1 MLTRFSGK
9 DRSGGGEDRSEEA
22 DGGARYSTKGAYG
35 LKKCYDSPDA
45 VADIVFVHGLTGNR
59 ETTWTDKESGV
70 FWPAHLLKEDV
81 PRTRIVTFGYDADV
95 VHFWS
100 QASQNR
106 VRNHAVN
113 LVNAVSQLRER
124 SDTEDRPIIFV
135 VHSLGGLIFEDA
147 MLASRNSAEAHV
159 QSIYDNT
166 VGVCFLGTP
175 HCGSAL
181 AGWAT
186 IFGQIATVVKKT
198 NTSILKVLEPESE
211 VLALIQGDFHTM
223 LRGRPEQGRP
233 PLQMTCFYEELP
245 VRGAGEIVPKHSAIL
260 PAYNSIGIHK
270 NHMDMTKFSSAEDPG
285 YLSVSTEILR
295 WVRVIQKAAQR
306 QQAPAQGGFGSASPA
321 AQAASMSGQGL
332 GGMGTQQ
339 LQPGTNLPALGYGT
353 ESSGVF
359 YQHGG
364 NVITGNVNN
373 YGGGKSVS
381 GNTFQGPVM
390 FQ

>member
-1 MLTRFSGK
+1 
-9 DRSGGGEDRSEEA
+9 
-22 DGGARYSTKGAYG
+22 
-35 LKKCYDSPDA
+35 
-45 VADIVFVHGLTGNR
+45 
-59 ETTWTDKESGV
+59 
-70 FWPAHLLKEDV
+70 
-81 PRTRIVTFGYDADV
+81 V

-181 AGWAT
+181 AGWAA

-233 PLQMTCFYEELP
+233 PLKMTCFYEELP
-245 VRGAGEIVPKHSAIL
+245 VRGAGE
-260 PAYNSIGIHK
+260 
-270 NHMDMTKFSSAEDPG
+270 
-285 YLSVSTEILR
+285 VS
-295 WVRVIQKAAQR
+295 
-306 QQAPAQGGFGSASPA
+306 
-321 AQAASMSGQGL
+321 
-332 GGMGTQQ
+332 
-339 LQPGTNLPALGYGT
+339 ALGRRDRWLVLT
-353 ESSGVF
+353 PCRS
-359 YQHGG
+359 
-364 NVITGNVNN
+364 
-373 YGGGKSVS
+373 
-381 GNTFQGPVM
+381 FQSTRPSCRRTTPLASTRTTWI
-390 FQ
+390 